1 MTAQKPVYK
10 VRAGA
15 VTCAVWTNDITVGGK
30 KKAVLKATVER
41 RFKDANDEWKSSGS
55 FSRNEIPLAVYALQ
69 QAFEYML
76 ENPAERDDDNEVE
89 EIVQ

>member
-1 MTAQKPVYK
+1 MTAQEPAYK

-15 VTCAVWTNDITVGGK
+15 VTAPVWASDITVGGK
-30 KKAVLKATVER
+30 KRAVLKATVER

-76 ENPAERDDDNEVE
+76 ENPAERDDENDAE
-89 EIVQ
+89 ELIA